1 MYDLPTR
8 DGLQGNNEKEANVR
22 NLGNCKLMQLSCAG
36 HGYLNGVLPNPEKI
50 QTLNPTYTL
59 NLVWANRVFFF
70 VTICL
75 ATMFGIG

>member
-50 QTLNPTYTL
+50 QTLNPTL
-59 NLVWANRVFFF
+59 
-70 VTICL
+70 
-75 ATMFGIG
+75 